1 MGFACNL
8 HNAIGLVPGDVEQR
22 LPFQVRGFGCRAR
35 LERLSRSGCAA
46 SP

>member
-8 HNAIGLVPGDVEQR
+8 DNAIGLVPGDVERR
-22 LPFQVRGFGCRAR
+22 LPFQARGFGCRAG
-35 LERLSRSGCAA
+35 LERLSRSECAA